1 MTAHNR
7 KRSLVWLA
15 LPVAVLVA
23 GAAHRVAD
31 SRQARRTF
39 EFAEGELR
47 EVRVDT
53 LWGEIVVL
61 GHDESNVSLEVTE
74 TVRGDSA
81 ADIERA
87 RREVELQIDSS
98 EGVLDLFVDGP
109 FRCKDD
115 RNRWSDH
122 ADPAYEVIY
131 AFDLRVPRAT
141 SLDLRTVGEGDIR
154 VEGVHG
160 GFQLSNVTGALDLR
174 GLRGAGEAHT
184 VSAPII
190 AVFDRPPAG
199 PVRFE
204 TVSQDIQLF
213 VPAETAADLLFRSRW
228 GDVWTDLALGR
239 VEPPPP
245 AFERHGDKLV
255 MRAEVGPVARL
266 GAGGPMITLE
276 SLSGDVYL
284 RDAASAP

>member
-1 MTAHNR
+1 MTAHSR

-23 GAAHRVAD
+23 GAGHRIAD
-31 SRQARRTF
+31 SRQTRRTF

-61 GHDESNVSLEVTE
+61 GYDESDVALQVTE

-81 ADIERA
+81 ADVERA
-87 RREVELQIDSS
+87 RREVNLQIESS
-98 EGVLDLFVDGP
+98 GGVIDLFVDGP
-109 FRCKDD
+109 FRCKED

-122 ADPAYEVIY
+122 PDPGYEVVY
-131 AFDLRVPRAT
+131 DFDLRVPRAVA
-141 SLDLRTVGEGDIR
+141 LDLRTVGEGDIR
-154 VEGVHG
+154 VDGVHG
-160 GFQLSNVTGALDLR
+160 DFRLSNVTGALDLR
-174 GLRGAGEAHT
+174 GLRGAGEGQT
-184 VSAPII
+184 VSERIV

-204 TVSQDIQLF
+204 TVSEDVQLF
-213 VPAETAADLLFRSRW
+213 LPAETAADLLLRSRW
-228 GDVWTDLALGR
+228 GDIWTDFALGR

-245 AFERHGDKLV
+245 AFEHHGKRLV
-255 MRAEVGPVARL
+255 MRAEIGPVARL

-284 RDAASAP
+284 RNAAGKP

>member
-1 MTAHNR
+1 MAAHDR
-7 KRSLVWLA
+7 KRSFVWLA

-23 GAAHRVAD
+23 GAGHRVAD
-31 SRQARRTF
+31 SRETRHTF

-53 LWGEIVVL
+53 LWGEIVVV
-61 GHDESNVSLEVTE
+61 GHDESDVTLQVTE
-74 TVRGDSA
+74 TVQGDGG
-81 ADIERA
+81 ADLERA
-87 RREVELQIDSS
+87 HREVELQIESG

-109 FRCKDD
+109 FRCKED
-115 RNRWSDH
+115 RNRWSDRS
-122 ADPAYEVIY
+122 DPGYEVIY
-131 AFDLRVPRAT
+131 DFDLRVPRTA

-160 GFQLSNVTGALDLR
+160 GFRLSNVTGALDLR
-174 GLRGAGEAHT
+174 GLRGAGEGHT
-184 VSAPII
+184 VSAPIV

-204 TVSQDIQLF
+204 TVSEDVQLF
-213 VPAETAADLLFRSRW
+213 LPAETAADLLFRSRW
-228 GDVWTDLALGR
+228 GDVWTDLTLGR

-245 AFERHGDKLV
+245 AFERQGDKLV
-255 MRAEVGPVARL
+255 MRADIGPIARL
-266 GAGGPMITLE
+266 GAGGPLITLE

-284 RDAASAP
+284 LDAAGKP